1 MRFLLFLINIK
12 VCFLATANNDYFLV
26 IKSPKINSLFYE
38 VHKFP
43 HKLYIHF
50 YYCKIKTW
58 GKYIS
63 RWHFEGYTSF
73 KICEGHLN
81 SSLES
86 KLIPSIATGKGIE
99 ETWFWTQCHSHL
111 RVSTLLER
119 FSNMLSLLYLRNEE
133 YFFSIMRWWNTVGW
147 SNPINCHFLFL
158 LENAIGM

>member
-1 MRFLLFLINIK
+1 MNTIAYLMRFLLFLINIK

-26 IKSPKINSLFYE
+26 IKSPNINSLFYE

-99 ETWFWTQCHSHL
+99 ETWFWNIFLVLWGDEIRSGDQIQSIAIFFFYW
-111 RVSTLLER
+111 RTLLEC
-119 FSNMLSLLYLRNEE
+119 NLYK
-133 YFFSIMRWWNTVGW
+133 I
-147 SNPINCHFLFL
+147 
-158 LENAIGM
+158 